1 MLEGEV
7 VGYRWETTEAVVR
20 QGVVGIVRTTSRET
34 AVAQARAAI
43 DGGLR
48 TVEVPLTN
56 RSALGAIEDLVA
68 EHPDAVIG
76 AGTVLDEAAAVLA
89 IRAGARFLV
98 APNLNPSV
106 IRAANRYGVTALPGV
121 GSVSEIMQALEAG
134 ADLVKLFPATT
145 YAPQWISDVRSAL
158 PQAAVVPTGGVRP
171 EDVSAWLA
179 QGAVACALG
188 SSLFKGTSEDIRTRV
203 SELLKELD
211 RG

>member
-1 MLEGEV
+1 M
-7 VGYRWETTEAVVR
+7 GYRWETTEAVVR